1 MTLLHVATSKF
12 ALNKKRTTMSLIENL
27 TWRVAVKSFDPTKKL
42 TEEQLNQVLDATR
55 LAPSSAGMQPY
66 RILVVENPEIREKL
80 REAAFGQAQLTQA
93 SHVIVFA
100 AETVIDEAYV
110 NKAIQLVATTRE
122 MGAEH
127 LEGFRQNI
135 LNHVNSMSEEDKI
148 AWAKKQAYIALGV
161 LTAATA
167 DAHIDIC
174 PMEGFM
180 AGKFDEI
187 LGLHALGLTTAVIA
201 PIGFRADDDMLSKL
215 AKVRR
220 PKQELFIH
228 V

>member
-1 MTLLHVATSKF
+1 
-12 ALNKKRTTMSLIENL
+12 MSLIENL
-27 TWRVAVKSFDPTKKL
+27 TWRAAVKSFDPTKKL

-55 LAPSSAGMQPY
+55 LAPSSAGLQPY

-80 REAAFGQAQLTQA
+80 REAAYGQAQLTQA

-100 AETVIDEAYV
+100 AETVINEAYV
-110 NKAIQLVATTRE
+110 NKAMQLVATTRE
-122 MGAEH
+122 IGMEH
-127 LEGFRQNI
+127 LEAFRQNI
-135 LNHVNSMSEEDKI
+135 VGMVNSLSEEDKI
-148 AWAKKQAYIALGV
+148 TWAKKQAYIALGV

-174 PMEGFM
+174 PMEGFQ

-187 LGLHALGLTTAVIA
+187 LGLAEKGLTTAVIA
-201 PIGFRADDDMLSKL
+201 PIGFRSDDDMLSKM

-220 PKQELFIH
+220 PKEELFIH
-228 V
+228 I